1 MNRILYIVKDI
12 LPMYNVIKIN
22 DPEQAGLSEIMQ
34 VAPVLSH
41 EKL

>member
-1 MNRILYIVKDI
+1 
-12 LPMYNVIKIN
+12 MYNVIKIN
-22 DPEQAGLSEIMQ
+22 DPEHEGLSEIMQ